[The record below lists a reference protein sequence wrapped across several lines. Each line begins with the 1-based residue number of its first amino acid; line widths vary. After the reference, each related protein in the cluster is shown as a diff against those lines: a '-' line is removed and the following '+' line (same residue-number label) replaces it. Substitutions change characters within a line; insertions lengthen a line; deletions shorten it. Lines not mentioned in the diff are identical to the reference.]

1 MLCPFCHR
9 DQDRVID
16 SRSTEAGG
24 VVRRRR
30 QCLAC
35 NKRFTTYER
44 AETDTRLM
52 VIKKDSTR
60 APFDREKIRHG
71 VQQAC
76 YKRPVSSEDIDA
88 LVNRVEEEIF
98 RGYDREVPSRAVG
111 QLVCQQL
118 RQLDK
123 VAYIR
128 FASVYHDFKDLG
140 ELVTEAQE
148 VLSEAADA
156 PGQQPLFEDPPAA
169 PAKPESAGNI

>member
-9 DQDRVID
+9 DDDRVID
-16 SRSTEAGG
+16 SRSTEAGN

-30 QCLAC
+30 QCNAC

-44 AETDTRLM
+44 AEADTRLM

-60 APFDREKIRHG
+60 TPYDREKIRRG
-71 VQQAC
+71 VQFAC
-76 YKRPVSSEDIDA
+76 YKRAVASEEIDR
-88 LVNRVEEEIF
+88 LVNGVEEEIF
-98 RGYDREVPSRAVG
+98 RRFDREAPSQVIG
-111 QLVCQQL
+111 QLVCQHL

-140 ELVTEAQE
+140 ELVSEAQE
-148 VLSEAADA
+148 VLSDVGDA
-156 PGQQPLFEDPPAA
+156 PGQQPLFEE
-169 PAKPESAGNI
+169 K

>member
-9 DQDRVID
+9 DDDRVID
-16 SRSTEAGG
+16 SRTTESGS

-30 QCLAC
+30 VCNAC

-52 VIKKDSTR
+52 VVKKDKTR
-60 APFDREKIRHG
+60 APFDREKIRRG
-71 VQQAC
+71 VQLAC
-76 YKRPVSSEDIDA
+76 YKRPVGSEQIDG
-88 LVNRVEEEIF
+88 LVNQVEEEIF
-98 RGYDREVPSRAVG
+98 RGFDREVPSQTVG
-111 QLVCQQL
+111 QIVCNHL

-140 ELVTEAQE
+140 ELVSEAQE
-148 VLSEAADA
+148 VLSDAADA
-156 PGQQPLFEDPPAA
+156 PGQQPLFEE
-169 PAKPESAGNI
+169 K